1 MARGKRRTVLT
12 LTKPA
17 PRGRN
22 KTNGLIS
29 IAQSCDTA
37 KTGGI
42 ANQVLLPEM
51 KLWDDGF
58 R

>member
-1 MARGKRRTVLT
+1 MARGKRGTVLA

-22 KTNGLIS
+22 KKNESSS
-29 IAQSCDTA
+29 IAQSCDAA

-42 ANQVLLPEM
+42 ANQVLLPGI